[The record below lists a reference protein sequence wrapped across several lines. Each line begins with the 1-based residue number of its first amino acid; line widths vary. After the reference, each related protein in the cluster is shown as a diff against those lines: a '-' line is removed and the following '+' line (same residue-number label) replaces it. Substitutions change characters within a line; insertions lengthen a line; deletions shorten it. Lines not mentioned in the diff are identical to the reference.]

1 MTAQRRAE
9 LREHEAADLDTGRA
23 DVRPVLRRLGQVGC
37 FGASGADPVDEL
49 LPSVRLVR
57 ELATASL
64 AAAFAAWSQRMVIEY
79 LRYRSPEPE
88 SEAGLEQALR
98 TGEVT
103 GASALAPAISDLAG
117 RAELPVVAAPD
128 GDGWRLS
135 GRIGWASNL
144 FDDAVVVTPAR
155 TPDEGRLVV
164 LFRRTAPGVTPTP
177 LHELLGL
184 NGTGTGALELDG
196 VWVGRGQVLSDDLA
210 DFMAVC
216 RPAMLLQQSALAVG
230 LADAALGQAA
240 VQLTGL
246 AAVLRSE
253 HEELAGRRDEVAI
266 RMEDQAGSRVGIAPG
281 DLARLRLDAMNIAAR
296 AVRLESAV
304 SGGSGYLAG
313 SATARRV
320 REAAFLPVQAPSE
333 AQLRREL
340 AAATAGSRDERGP
353 GRSREE

>member
-1 MTAQRRAE
+1 MTAARGTDI
-9 LREHEAADLDTGRA
+9 REHEAADLDTGRG
-23 DVRPVLRRLGQVGC
+23 DVRAVLRRLGEAGS
-37 FGASGADPVDEL
+37 FGIPGADPVDEL
-49 LPSVRLVR
+49 LPSVRVVR

-64 AAAFAAWSQRMVIEY
+64 AAAFSAWSQRMVIEY
-79 LRYRSPEPE
+79 LRCCPPPE
-88 SEAGLEQALR
+88 SESDLVRALR

-103 GASALAPAISDLAG
+103 GATALAPAISDLAG
-117 RAELPVVAAPD
+117 RAELPVVAVPD
-128 GDGWRLS
+128 GDGWRLA

-155 TPDEGRLVV
+155 TRDEGRLVV

-177 LHELLGL
+177 LHDLLGL

-196 VWVGRGQVLSDDLA
+196 VRVGSGQVLSDDLP

-230 LADAALGQAA
+230 LADAALDHAGR
-240 VQLTGL
+240 QLTSVT
-246 AAVLRSE
+246 AVVRAE

-266 RMEDQAGSRVGIAPG
+266 RMEDQAGSRVGSSPR
-281 DLARLRLDAMNIAAR
+281 DLARLRLDAMDVAAR

-313 SATARRV
+313 SDTARRV
-320 REAAFLPVQAPSE
+320 REAAFLPVQAPTE
-333 AQLRREL
+333 VQLRSVV
-340 AAATAGSRDERGP
+340 AAAESPGER
-353 GRSREE
+353 